1 VIRSLFDGVRRTG
14 LRVSAVC
21 LCLLLLG
28 LVCPATSVGWVLKPT
43 GGWLAQP
50 QPSLFR
56 GCLTGAVCGV
66 GSVDEALATVEWE
79 RECVRA
85 EREAFEAFARTVGA
99 LSVQSR
105 QSAGMPPGLSASAGR
120 GDRLRTVRDGY
131 RETVMAVPGYEEEYG
146 ESLRE
151 NMTAEFGEEVA
162 VAVTE
167 GSQFTPQLRQLLV
180 SGAQAAA
187 RQRERLGE
195 TLDAEHE
202 SVSHARA
209 QLREIDASLQ
219 QMTATDPPER
229 SFSGLVDEA
238 GDLQQGERRCEQ
250 LLETR
255 QREIH
260 RETRQFRRS
269 EGIFLQEYLNTDLDV
284 TFPVLDAALERL
296 GWLRERQRVV
306 VQSVVCRS

>member
-1 VIRSLFDGVRRTG
+1 MIRSLFDGARRTG
-14 LRVSAVC
+14 LRVSVVC

-28 LVCPATSVGWVLKPT
+28 LVCPATSTGWVLKPT

-66 GSVDEALATVEWE
+66 GSVDEALATVERE

-85 EREAFEAFARTVGA
+85 EREAFEEFARTVGA
-99 LSVQSR
+99 LPVQSR

-167 GSQFTPQLRQLLV
+167 GSQFTRQLRQLLV

-187 RQRERLGE
+187 RQRRRLGE
-195 TLDAEHE
+195 TLDTERE

-209 QLREIDASLQ
+209 QLEEIDASLQ
-219 QMTATDPPER
+219 RMTATDPPER

-238 GDLQQGERRCEQ
+238 HDLQQGERRCEQ

-260 RETRQFRRS
+260 RGTRQFRRS
-269 EGIFLQEYLNTDLDV
+269 EGIFLQEYLNADLDV

-296 GWLRERQRVV
+296 GWLRERHRVV
-306 VQSVVCRS
+306 VRSVVCRS

>member
-1 VIRSLFDGVRRTG
+1 MTRSLFDGARRTG

-28 LVCPATSVGWVLKPT
+28 LVCPAPSAGWVLKPT
-43 GGWLAQP
+43 GGWLTQP
-50 QPSLFR
+50 QPTLFR

-66 GSVDEALATVEWE
+66 GSVDEALTAVERE

-85 EREAFEAFARTVGA
+85 EREAFEEFARTVGA
-99 LSVQSR
+99 LPVQSR

-120 GDRLRTVRDGY
+120 GDRLQTVRDGY

-151 NMTAEFGEEVA
+151 NMTAEFGKEVA

-167 GSQFTPQLRQLLV
+167 GSQFTPQLRRLLV
-180 SGAQAAA
+180 SGARVAAQ
-187 RQRERLGE
+187 QRETLCDA
-195 TLDAEHE
+195 LDAEHQ
-202 SVSHARA
+202 SVSEARTR
-209 QLREIDASLQ
+209 LREIDASLER
-219 QMTATDPPER
+219 MTATDPPER

-238 GDLQQGERRCEQ
+238 HDLRQGERRCEQ

-260 RETRQFRRS
+260 RGTHQFRQS
-269 EGIFLQEYLNTDLDV
+269 EDVLLQEYLNAELDV
-284 TFPVLDAALERL
+284 TFPVLEAALERL
-296 GWLRERQRVV
+296 RRLRERQRVV
-306 VQSVVCRS
+306 VQSVVCRR